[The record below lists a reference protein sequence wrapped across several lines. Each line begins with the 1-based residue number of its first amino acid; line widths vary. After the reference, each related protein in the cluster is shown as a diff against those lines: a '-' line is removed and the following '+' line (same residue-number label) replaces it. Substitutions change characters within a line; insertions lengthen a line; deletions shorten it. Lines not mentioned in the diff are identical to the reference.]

1 MNQERI
7 FIEELSTF
15 DFLFPQEHVV
25 FVSLALPHNKTTLHF
40 LNVKILAIIS
50 IRSYAEMNTFIFN
63 LSLFMNGDRKTL
75 WNMFFS
81 YDLSGSENFIWV
93 PPLRQ
98 WRVRHWRSGEFSQ
111 ASSMCALHT
120 CVILVWAPQG
130 AATVEQCKAKALIEV
145 LDLRKAQPQRPEK
158 KMSMQSGY

>member
-25 FVSLALPHNKTTLHF
+25 FVSLALPHNETTLHF

-81 YDLSGSENFIWV
+81 YDLSGSENFI
-93 PPLRQ
+93 
-98 WRVRHWRSGEFSQ
+98 
-111 ASSMCALHT
+111 
-120 CVILVWAPQG
+120 
-130 AATVEQCKAKALIEV
+130 
-145 LDLRKAQPQRPEK
+145 
-158 KMSMQSGY
+158 